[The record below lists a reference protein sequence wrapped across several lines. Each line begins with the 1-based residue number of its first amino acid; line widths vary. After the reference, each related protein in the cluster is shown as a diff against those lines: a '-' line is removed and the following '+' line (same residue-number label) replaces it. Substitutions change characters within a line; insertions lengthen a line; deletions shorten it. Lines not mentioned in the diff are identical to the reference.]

1 MNISMLLFCHST
13 RQVAILIQERVC
25 FMSHFDVFNGDAD
38 GICALIQLRQHNP
51 LDSTRITGVKRDIS
65 LLQRVNAQSGDQI
78 TVLDVSLDKNRDAL
92 LNVLQQGAQVQYF
105 DHHFAGEI
113 PDHPGLTAHIDT
125 SPTTCTSLL
134 VDAFLQGQCRAWAV
148 TAAFGDNFHDSAIAA
163 AETLSLSEQQLD
175 QLQELGTYINYNGY
189 GSDLSD
195 LHFEPDQLYQLM
207 LPYTNPL
214 DFIAAD
220 PSFKQLQSGYIDDM
234 QKAEALKA
242 EHLQTG
248 SAVFVLPNAAWARR
262 VSGVYGNALARKYPQ
277 RAHAL
282 LTHKAQGGYLISVRA
297 PLANRTGADILCRQF
312 ETGGGR
318 AAAAGVNH
326 LAEHDFDTF
335 VNRFQEA
342 YPG

>member
-1 MNISMLLFCHST
+1 
-13 RQVAILIQERVC
+13 
-25 FMSHFDVFNGDAD
+25 MSHFDVFNGDAD

-65 LLQRVNAQSGDQI
+65 LLKQVEAQSGDRV
-78 TVLDVSLDKNRDAL
+78 TVLDISLDKNRDAL
-92 LNVLQQGAQVQYF
+92 LNVLGSGAKVEYF
-105 DHHFAGEI
+105 DHHYAGEI
-113 PDHPGLTAHIDT
+113 PDHPGLSANIDT

-134 VDAFLQGQCRAWAV
+134 VDASLDGRYRAWAV

-163 AETLSLSEQQLD
+163 ASTLALSERDLGK
-175 QLQELGTYINYNGY
+175 LEELGTYINYNGY
-189 GSDLSD
+189 GNDVSD

-220 PSFKQLQSGYIDDM
+220 PSFKQLQSGYLEDM
-234 QKAEALKA
+234 QNAQALKA
-242 EHLQTG
+242 DSEKSG
-248 SAVFVLPNAAWARR
+248 STVFVLPDAAWARR
-262 VSGVYGNALARKYPQ
+262 VSGVYGNELARKYPQ

-282 LTHKAQGGYLISVRA
+282 LTHKSQGGYLVSVRA
-297 PLANRTGADILCRQF
+297 PVSNRAGADELCRQF

-318 AAAAGVNH
+318 AAAAGINH
-326 LAEHDFDTF
+326 LPDDAFDTF
-335 VNRFQEA
+335 VQRFQEA